1 MKKKK
6 ERERYKEREIALT
19 LEEWSSLS
27 SKGFRAEF
35 TITLETHT
43 PAVDM
48 PFSVVLDGHAPWG
61 FRLIGGRDFSQPLT
75 VAKISPGSKASRVNL
90 SPGDIILA
98 IDGVSAENMMH
109 SEAQN
114 LIKDAT
120 YQLTLTVERPETKLW
135 SPSVTEQN
143 KSHPFKINL
152 EAERQECSPIGTGHN
167 RKASPFVAAAN
178 IDETRQVVSPTYNSP
193 IGLYSSGNIQDALQG
208 QLKGLIH
215 GKPGS
220 PRKLNNI
227 EESEVYRMLQRDQ
240 DEDEPHEPRQSGSFK
255 AIQSFIDSEGTCP
268 LVKRKVRAPM
278 TKSSAPAGNLHKL
291 PMCDKCGNGIIGTVV
306 KVQDKFRHPD
316 CFVCAE
322 CEENLKQKGYYFI
335 DDELYC
341 ETHAHAR
348 AKPPESPDL

>member
-1 MKKKK
+1 
-6 ERERYKEREIALT
+6 
-19 LEEWSSLS
+19 
-27 SKGFRAEF
+27 
-35 TITLETHT
+35 
-43 PAVDM
+43 M
-48 PFSVVLDGHAPWG
+48 PFTVVLDGPAPWG
-61 FRLIGGRDFSQPLT
+61 FRLIGGQDFSQPLT
-75 VAKISPGSKASRVNL
+75 IAKISPGSKAARVNL

-109 SEAQN
+109 SEAQT

-120 YQLTLTVERPETKLW
+120 HQLTLTVERPETKLW
-135 SPSVTEQN
+135 SPNAAEHN
-143 KSHPFKINL
+143 KSHPFKMNL
-152 EAERQECSPIGTGHN
+152 EAERQEYTPIGTGHN
-167 RKASPFVAAAN
+167 RRASPFVAAAN

-215 GKPGS
+215 NKPES
-220 PRKLNNI
+220 PMKLSNI
-227 EESEVYRMLQRDQ
+227 EESDVYRLLQRNE

-255 AIQSFIDSEGTCP
+255 ALQSFINSEGTRP
-268 LVKRKVRAPM
+268 LVTRKVCAPT
-278 TKSSAPAGNLHKL
+278 TKPSAPAGNLHKL
-291 PMCDKCGNGIIGTVV
+291 PMCDKCGNGIVGTVV

-316 CFVCAE
+316 CFVCTE
-322 CEENLKQKGYYFI
+322 CEENLKQRGYYFI

>member
-1 MKKKK
+1 MNRQT
-6 ERERYKEREIALT
+6 EREEHFEKEKR
-19 LEEWSSLS
+19 
-27 SKGFRAEF
+27 
-35 TITLETHT
+35 
-43 PAVDM
+43 
-48 PFSVVLDGHAPWG
+48 
-61 FRLIGGRDFSQPLT
+61 
-75 VAKISPGSKASRVNL
+75 ISPGSKASRVNL

-120 YQLTLTVERPETKLW
+120 YQLTLTIE
-135 SPSVTEQN
+135 
-143 KSHPFKINL
+143 SHPFKINL
-152 EAERQECSPIGTGHN
+152 EAERQEYRPIGTGHN

-178 IDETRQVVSPTYNSP
+178 IDETHQVVSPTYNSP

-215 GKPGS
+215 NKPES

-255 AIQSFIDSEGTCP
+255 ALQSFIDSEGTRP
-268 LVKRKVRAPM
+268 LVTRKVRAPM